1 MQNAFIPGTY
11 MLLSPI
17 LIISGRWSA
26 ENMCSMSILI
36 WNLIYLYLYSTYMH
50 KYVPKIELSTI
61 STPITTMV
69 HVEFDMM
76 IIVENGTC

>member
-1 MQNAFIPGTY
+1 
-11 MLLSPI
+11 
-17 LIISGRWSA
+17 
-26 ENMCSMSILI
+26 MCSMSILI